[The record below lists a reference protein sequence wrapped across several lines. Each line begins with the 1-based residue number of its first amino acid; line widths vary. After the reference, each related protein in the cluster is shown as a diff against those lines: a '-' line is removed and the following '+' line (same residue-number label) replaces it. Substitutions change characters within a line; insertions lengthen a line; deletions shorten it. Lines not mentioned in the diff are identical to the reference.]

1 MPILLLILGLA
12 LQEDPKILERN
23 ARDHAQQMRQ
33 ECATALESV
42 DGVASVGVGG
52 SGTDYRILI
61 AVRDPAT
68 QRQVRDLIGETYG
81 GVRIVWSIA
90 SAPRPA
96 LPVEPQADRPRPLPA
111 MPAPDRMNSGIASPL
126 DCDIIRD
133 YLKLKPVTH
142 PVGNGKSWTPCALTR
157 RTTIGPG
164 GVTSFSYT
172 NHRPDCPIRLGRVG
186 EPPGADHFIAWVF
199 RQGMTPPMGGNFTLP
214 SNDWAWGLQA
224 AADMASR
231 MPSVREGAS
240 AADPV
245 WIGGY
250 GWIYPY
256 GPNSYSYSSYS
267 PYWYPYRGW
276 WRPHHWI
283 PLRGCHPW
291 RFCR

>member
-1 MPILLLILGLA
+1 MLLMILGLV
-12 LQEDPKILERN
+12 LQDGPTILERR
-23 ARDHAQQMRQ
+23 ARDHAQEMRE
-33 ECATALESV
+33 ECAQALEAV
-42 DGVASVGVGG
+42 EGVASVGVGG

-61 AVRDPAT
+61 AVRDAAT
-68 QRQVRDLIGETYG
+68 QRLVLDLIGETYG
-81 GVRIVWSIA
+81 GVRIVWSI
-90 SAPRPA
+90 SAPPRRAPLPEAPA
-96 LPVEPQADRPRPLPA
+96 ERPRPLATDPG
-111 MPAPDRMNSGIASPL
+111 PTRGNSGIASPL

-142 PVGNGKSWTPCALTR
+142 PVGNGKSWAPCALTR

-186 EPPGADHFIAWVF
+186 EPPGSDHFIAWVF
-199 RQGMTPPMGGNFTLP
+199 RQGMTPPTGGAFTLP
-214 SNDWAWGLQA
+214 SSDWAWGIQA

-231 MPSVREGAS
+231 LPSVREGAS

-256 GPNSYSYSSYS
+256 GPVPYPSYSCPPSC
-267 PYWYPYRGW
+267 YPYYW

-283 PLRGCHPW
+283 RWCHPW